1 MENELIMV
9 INYDKVSAEDRHHAE
24 LLLGDLRTAGGIHLI
39 RKELTY
45 FLEDMYEK
53 YGNIPKLSLEQE
65 LINLKNDY
73 NKYKN
78 KPHRGYAKLDGM
90 RYSNINDSI
99 CYEYETRIK
108 ELERKIKT
116 FNKEK

>member
-9 INYDKVSAEDRHHAE
+9 IKYDKVSAEDRHHAE

-45 FLEDMYEK
+45 FLENMYEK
-53 YGNIPKLSLEQE
+53 YGNIPRLSLEQE
-65 LINLKNDY
+65 LIELKNDY
-73 NKYKN
+73 NKYKT
-78 KPHRGYAKLDGM
+78 KPHKGYAKLDGM
-90 RYSNINDSI
+90 RYSNINESI
-99 CYEYETRIK
+99 CYEYETKIK

-116 FNKEK
+116 FDEK